1 MNATVLHGARDL
13 RVEEMPDAKILEPT
27 DAMIRVVC
35 AYICGSDLWPDKNL
49 DPSDRARV
57 MGHEAFGIV
66 EDIGPD
72 VRTVNPGDLGAA
84 PNRDP

>member
-1 MNATVLHGARDL
+1 
-13 RVEEMPDAKILEPT
+13 
-27 DAMIRVVC
+27 
-35 AYICGSDLWPDKNL
+35 
-49 DPSDRARV
+49 

-72 VRTVNPGDLGAA
+72 VCTVNPGDLGAA